1 MSSVKRILNSIYRAI
16 PLKQALFSPLRSLGI
31 VPERIFKHLH
41 FSGDFTVRIDPEASF
56 RIRHYGYVIENELF
70 WKGVEGWEPI
80 SIRIW
85 MLLSRSSSVI
95 LDIGANTGVF
105 ALIARAVS
113 PNALVV
119 AVEPVER
126 IYRKLKTNVELNKNR
141 IKPLLAIVSDHT
153 GKATIYD
160 QPYQEHVYSISAEQD
175 WNTYNSNLIPVE
187 LDSFTVTDILK
198 HFDQR
203 SVGLLK
209 IDVETQEPAVLRG
222 FADLI
227 RKDRPSMLIEIL
239 NEKVASEVSEII
251 SGIDYVYF
259 NIDDVTWPPRQVTSL
274 AKSEHLNFLICKPEI
289 ARSIGLMD
297 PSRTS

>member
-1 MSSVKRILNSIYRAI
+1 M
-16 PLKQALFSPLRSLGI
+16 PF
-31 VPERIFKHLH
+31 
-41 FSGDFTVRIDPEASF
+41 
-56 RIRHYGYVIENELF
+56 
-70 WKGVEGWEPI
+70 
-80 SIRIW
+80 
-85 MLLSRSSSVI
+85 
-95 LDIGANTGVF
+95 
-105 ALIARAVS
+105 
-113 PNALVV
+113 PNALIV

-203 SVGLLK
+203 SVDLLK
-209 IDVETQEPAVLRG
+209 IDVETHEPAVLRG